1 VAKETGPDVIQLLV
15 GQHQEIKKLFDQVA
29 RASGERKR
37 GLFDELVRLLAV
49 HEAAEEE
56 VVHPI
61 VRHEVHGAGGVVD
74 ARLTE
79 ENAAKEALAK
89 LYDLGVEHAEFDTR
103 LDALARSVTEH
114 ADREENEEFP
124 PLRATV
130 SPEKLRQMAGA
141 VRLVES
147 TAPTRPHP
155 DAGESATAQL
165 LGGPPLSVFDR
176 ARDAVRD
183 WRRAH
188 NFD

>member
-1 VAKETGPDVIQLLV
+1 VAKETGTDVIQLLV
-15 GQHQEIKKLFDQVA
+15 GQHQEIKELFNQVA
-29 RASGERKR
+29 RASGARKR
-37 GLFDELVRLLAV
+37 ELFDELVRLLAV

-61 VRHEVHGAGGVVD
+61 ARHEVHGAGGVVD

-89 LYDLGVEHAEFDTR
+89 LYDLGVGHAEFDTR

-130 SPEKLRQMAGA
+130 SPEKLRRMAGA